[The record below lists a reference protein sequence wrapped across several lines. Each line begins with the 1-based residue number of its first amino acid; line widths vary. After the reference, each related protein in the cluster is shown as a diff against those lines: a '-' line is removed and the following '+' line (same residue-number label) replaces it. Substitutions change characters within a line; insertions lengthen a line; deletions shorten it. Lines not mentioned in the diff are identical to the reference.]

1 MTAPRLK
8 AIVYLA
14 ETMFGS
20 IGVPELIVIF
30 IIALLVFGPK
40 KLPEVGKSVGR
51 AIREFKKASDEL
63 RSKVEEEINASEIK
77 SEINDV
83 KSNLTEFKDDL
94 NQFQDNLKKDL
105 KTDEPGE
112 GQKVT

>member
-1 MTAPRLK
+1 
-8 AIVYLA
+8 
-14 ETMFGS
+14 MFGS

>member
-1 MTAPRLK
+1 
-8 AIVYLA
+8 
-14 ETMFGS
+14 GS
-20 IGVPELIVIF
+20 IGLPELIIIL

-63 RSKVEEEINASEIK
+63 RSKVEEEIQASEIK
-77 SEINDV
+77 SNLEEV
-83 KSNLTEFKDDL
+83 KSDLTDL
-94 NQFQDNLKKDL
+94 QEGFTHLPETIKKDL
-105 KTDEPGE
+105 ENNEPEE

>member
-1 MTAPRLK
+1 
-8 AIVYLA
+8 
-14 ETMFGS
+14 MFGS

-30 IIALLVFGPK
+30 IIALLIFGPK

-63 RSKVEEEINASEIK
+63 RNKVEEEINATEIK
-77 SEINDV
+77 KEINEV
-83 KSNLTEFKDDL
+83 KSDLTEFKDDL
-94 NQFQDNLKKDL
+94 NQYQDTIKKDL
-105 KTDEPGE
+105 KTDEPEE

>member
-1 MTAPRLK
+1 
-8 AIVYLA
+8 
-14 ETMFGS
+14 MFGS
-20 IGVPELIVIF
+20 IGLPELIIIL

-63 RSKVEEEINASEIK
+63 RSKVEEEIQASEIK
-77 SEINDV
+77 SDLEEV
-83 KSNLTEFKDDL
+83 KSGLTDL
-94 NQFQDNLKKDL
+94 QEGFTHLPETIKKDL
-105 KTDEPGE
+105 ENDEPEE

>member
-1 MTAPRLK
+1 
-8 AIVYLA
+8 
-14 ETMFGS
+14 MFGS
-20 IGVPELIVIF
+20 IGLPELIIIL

-63 RSKVEEEINASEIK
+63 RSKVEEEIQASEIK
-77 SEINDV
+77 SNLEEV
-83 KSNLTEFKDDL
+83 KSDLTDL
-94 NQFQDNLKKDL
+94 QEGFTHLPETIKKDL
-105 KTDEPGE
+105 ENDEPEE

>member
-1 MTAPRLK
+1 
-8 AIVYLA
+8 
-14 ETMFGS
+14 MFGS
-20 IGVPELIVIF
+20 IGIPELIVIF

-63 RSKVEEEINASEIK
+63 RTRVEEEISASEIK
-77 SEINDV
+77 SEINEV
-83 KSNLTEFKDDL
+83 KSDLTEFKDDL
-94 NQFQDNLKKDL
+94 NQLQENLKKDL
-105 KTDEPGE
+105 KTDEAEE

>member
-1 MTAPRLK
+1 
-8 AIVYLA
+8 
-14 ETMFGS
+14 MFGS

-77 SEINDV
+77 SEINEV
-83 KSNLTEFKDDL
+83 KTSLTEFKEDL
-94 NQFQDNLKKDL
+94 NQFEDNIKKDL
-105 KTDEPGE
+105 KTDEPEE